1 MATRQQPLLGR
12 VVEDVQDA
20 PIGAYEDRTGGG
32 VAGQCLAAG
41 EVVAILQQPEDG
53 DEFTLVLGLLI
64 EVGGDGGA
72 DVVDCDGHGDH
83 LLK

>member
-20 PIGAYEDRTGGG
+20 PVGADEDRTGGG

-41 EVVAILQQPEDG
+41 EVVAVLQQSENDG
-53 DEFTLVLGLLI
+53 EFTLVLGVLI

-72 DVVDCDGHGDH
+72 DVVSCDGHGDH